1 MNIAAIVVLVLL
13 GWSLLSLV
21 VALAVGGMA
30 KARDAG
36 TLPYLD
42 HRIMT
47 GRIAP
52 PGRDEGVR
60 TAV

>member
-1 MNIAAIVVLVLL
+1 MNIGMIVGLVLL

-21 VALAVGGMA
+21 VAFAVGGMA

-36 TLPYLD
+36 ALPRVD

-47 GRIAP
+47 GRMAP
-52 PGRDEGVR
+52 PTRDEAVR